1 MHAGSSLAR
10 LQLYTQRIITTHS
23 LRFSLR
29 APLMVPNLTFHFL
42 VFLSDGPRRSLSP
55 FTSCATYLSIQFA
68 THRLKWTEKW
78 HRLWVYVCTTVCVRS
93 QMDKNKPGEKYT
105 LTHTDANKVSRFSN
119 TFILHP
125 GWCLAHI
132 FPLHEDEDEKHP
144 LLSAKCTLSFL
155 EPFPF
160 MFFQPPH
167 PLHWWWRFWRQKQA
181 STGRS
186 FIHSFIHSFIWCSS
200 SRRRPKGAFAP
211 SVEDLLSLQL
221 RNSFAK
227 GTIAKKMYSF
237 E

>member
-1 MHAGSSLAR
+1 MHAGSSLAW

-42 VFLSDGPRRSLSP
+42 VFLSDGPRRSSP
-55 FTSCATYLSIQFA
+55 PFISCATYLSIQFA

-78 HRLWVYVCTTVCVRS
+78 HRLRVYVCTTVCVRS

-105 LTHTDANKVSRFSN
+105 LTHTHTDANKVSRFSN

-132 FPLHEDEDEKHP
+132 FPLHDDDEKHP

-160 MFFQPPH
+160 MFFPTSPSFA
-167 PLHWWWRFWRQKQA
+167 LMVALLATEA
-181 STGRS
+181 SFHRS
-186 FIHSFIHSFIWCSS
+186 FIHTFIHSLIHLVQQQQQATIQRSFCPVSGGSAQLTAWEWLCKRVY
-200 SRRRPKGAFAP
+200 RR
-211 SVEDLLSLQL
+211 
-221 RNSFAK
+221 
-227 GTIAKKMYSF
+227 
-237 E
+237 